1 MKNRTNSEILQQL
14 MQITRAAPVEPTEKD
29 KEELQLLEEQSVRSE
44 RDSKQYAEHRARVKR
59 ERELFE
65 QGRNDSAMQTA

>member
-1 MKNRTNSEILQQL
+1 M
-14 MQITRAAPVEPTEKD
+14 EPTEKD

-65 QGRNDSAMQTA
+65 QGRNDLAMQTA